1 MILADVDLSFG
12 DVLWSIIVIFFM
24 VVYFMML
31 FSVLADLFRSHD
43 LGGWAKA
50 LWVIALLIFPFLSLL
65 IYLIVRGSGMT
76 ERALGAQKDAQKQFD
91 SYVQSVA
98 GSSGGQSPSEQIA
111 HAKQLLDDGT
121 ISQDEFEALKARALS

>member
-12 DVLWSIIVIFFM
+12 DVIWSIIVIFFM

-65 IYLIVRGSGMT
+65 IYLIVRGGGMT
-76 ERALGAQKDAQKQFD
+76 ERALAAQKDAQKQFD
-91 SYVQSVA
+91 SYVQSVSA
-98 GSSGGQSPSEQIA
+98 SSGGQSPSEQIA

-121 ISQDEFEALKARALS
+121 ISQDEFEALKARALG